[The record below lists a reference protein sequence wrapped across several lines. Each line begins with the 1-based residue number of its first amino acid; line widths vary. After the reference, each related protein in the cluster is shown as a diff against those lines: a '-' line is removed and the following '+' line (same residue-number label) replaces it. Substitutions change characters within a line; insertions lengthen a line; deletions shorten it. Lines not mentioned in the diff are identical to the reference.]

1 VTALFFKSNT
11 RHLIPCQIRRGIFDV
26 VGFDEVTSIVS
37 SDPSEIRE
45 TTWSS
50 LKRDRGFR
58 ALGEAIVDVVVV
70 LILSWRLASVYVA
83 AVPIVATV
91 NVLGG
96 ITLGKLMRVES

>member
-1 VTALFFKSNT
+1 
-11 RHLIPCQIRRGIFDV
+11 

-58 ALGEAIVDVVVV
+58 ALVDVVVV